1 MTDLRALETPLPQ
14 SQPPPAE
21 EHRESVPGWLT
32 RRIPS
37 SDKLSPINQRRL
49 ANFKANRRGYL
60 SLRIFLALF
69 FVTLFAEF
77 LANDRPLLMSY
88 KGELLSPVLTDYP
101 ESKFGG
107 FLAITDYKDPVILDE
122 IKANGWA
129 IWPPIS
135 YSYDTINKDYPGRK
149 GGDNLCLGYPA
160 PPPWASSAPLCDAP
174 PDQLARFNA
183 IGNRNWLGLDN
194 QGRDVVARVI
204 YGFRISVLF
213 GLILAMLSAGVGVTA
228 GALQGYFGGRT
239 DLIFQR
245 FLEIWSSVPSLFVL
259 IIISS
264 VLVPGFWTLL
274 GTLLLFEWVNLVGV
288 VRAEFLRARNFE
300 YINAARAL
308 GLSHRKIMW
317 KHMLP
322 NAMVATL
329 TFLPFQLSGS
339 IAALTALDFLG
350 LGLPPGSPSLGELL
364 LQGKRHL
371 EAPWLGLTGFFTVAI
386 DAVAAD
392 LHRRGRARR
401 ARPPQDV
408 SVGAAMASINRAL
421 LDVRDLSVAFGRG
434 TMIAADRVSFRIG
447 KGETVALVGESGSG
461 KTVSALSI
469 LKPAALSGRFAS
481 FRRGVVRRERSP
493 EAEAVAA
500 PVGARRPHLD
510 DLPGADDLAQPA
522 AHHRA
527 AGRRGAPRAPA
538 HGREGRAHARAWS
551 CCTRSA
557 SASPKSASTRF
568 RISCRAGSGSA

>member
-1 MTDLRALETPLPQ
+1 
-14 SQPPPAE
+14 
-21 EHRESVPGWLT
+21 
-32 RRIPS
+32 
-37 SDKLSPINQRRL
+37 
-49 ANFKANRRGYL
+49 
-60 SLRIFLALF
+60 
-69 FVTLFAEF
+69 
-77 LANDRPLLMSY
+77 MSY

-107 FLAITDYKDPVILDE
+107 FLAVTDYKDPVILDE
-122 IKANGWA
+122 INANGWA

-135 YSYDTINKDYPGRK
+135 YSYNTINKDYPGRK
-149 GGDNLCLGYPA
+149 SGDKLCLGYPA

-213 GLILAMLSAGVGVTA
+213 GLLLAMLSATVGVTA

-245 FLEIWSSVPSLFVL
+245 FLEVWSSVPSLFVL

-300 YINAARAL
+300 YVNAARAL

-371 EAPWLGLTGFFTVAI
+371 EAPWLGLTGFFTVA
-386 DAVAAD
+386 
-392 LHRRGRARR
+392 LML
-401 ARPPQDV
+401 
-408 SVGAAMASINRAL
+408 SL
-421 LDVRDLSVAFGRG
+421 LIFIGEAVRDALDPRK
-434 TMIAADRVSFRIG
+434 TFR
-447 KGETVALVGESGSG
+447 
-461 KTVSALSI
+461 
-469 LKPAALSGRFAS
+469 
-481 FRRGVVRRERSP
+481 
-493 EAEAVAA
+493 
-500 PVGARRPHLD
+500 
-510 DLPGADDLAQPA
+510 
-522 AHHRA
+522 
-527 AGRRGAPRAPA
+527 
-538 HGREGRAHARAWS
+538 
-551 CCTRSA
+551 
-557 SASPKSASTRF
+557 
-568 RISCRAGSGSA
+568 